1 MTIEEMLD
9 NLRLNGWWTRES
21 SLAGSAPR
29 LRGAPGQRQA
39 TLPALGGTLVNP
51 SCYLQDF

>member
-9 NLRLNGWWTRES
+9 NLRLNGWWTREC
-21 SLAGSAPR
+21 SLVSSAPR

-39 TLPALGGTLVNP
+39 TLPALGGILVSP
-51 SCYLQDF
+51 SYG